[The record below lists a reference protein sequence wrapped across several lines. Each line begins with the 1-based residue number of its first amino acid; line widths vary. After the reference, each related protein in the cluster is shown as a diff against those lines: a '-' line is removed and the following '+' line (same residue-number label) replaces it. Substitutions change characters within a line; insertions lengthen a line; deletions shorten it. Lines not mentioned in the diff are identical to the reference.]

1 MKLEATKYV
10 QTVERGYYVL
20 CKLYRVAPYD
30 LSVNTYLNTSN
41 TSSIPRQTLSDAYT
55 HFRSLKSKNSHH
67 GFGQK
72 ICLETSFRRESEARG
87 F

>member
-41 TSSIPRQTLSDAYT
+41 TSSIPRQTLLDT
-55 HFRSLKSKNSHH
+55 DTRTEMKSILIVYMISCSQTKS
-67 GFGQK
+67 
-72 ICLETSFRRESEARG
+72 
-87 F
+87 